1 VFPDPLHPAVV
12 HLPLALAALLPL
24 AAAAALWAIHRGAR
38 RLHAWAIP
46 VVMAVLLLG
55 SGWAGL
61 RTGGAEEDRVEAVV
75 AEGPIHE
82 HEEAAERFM
91 LAAGGV
97 TLFAAVGLAGGTVGS
112 AARLLTTA
120 GTLVVLVT
128 GVQVGTA
135 GGELV
140 YTHGAAEAYTSVSG
154 AQRTGAD
161 PADPEGDDR

>member
-1 VFPDPLHPAVV
+1 MLPDPLHPAVV

-38 RLHAWAIP
+38 RLHAWTIP
-46 VVMAVLLLG
+46 LVLAVLLVRG
-55 SGWAGL
+55 GWAAL
-61 RTGGAEEDRVEAVV
+61 ETGESEEDRVEAVV

-82 HEEAAERFM
+82 HEEAAELFM
-91 LAAGGV
+91 LAAGMV
-97 TLFAAVGLAGGTVGS
+97 TLLGFVGLAGGTVGS

-128 GVQVGTA
+128 GVQVGKA

-140 YTHGAAEAYTSVSG
+140 YTHGAAEAYTSVPG
-154 AQRTGAD
+154 AQRTGGDHAY
-161 PADPEGDDR
+161 PEGDDR